1 MNIKLAFGL
10 FPVLFLGAP
19 VYAQILRIDCLTAA
33 QDELKKCLENAIT
46 QEDKNSCAEK
56 QEALA
61 KVCDEW

>member
-19 VYAQILRIDCLTAA
+19 VYAQSLCVDCLMAA